1 MPKTETYYW
10 NHKFMIEVKNLSKSF
25 TYKKNKIKVLDN
37 VNLKVEKKDK
47 IALIG
52 RNGAGKSTLLN
63 IIGGVESPDKGKI
76 QRNCS
81 ISWPIGK
88 SAGFVPGLTGRQNA
102 TFVLK
107 IFLGNNKDLI
117 REKISFIH
125 EFSELGE
132 SFDRPF
138 MQYSRGMRSRISFSL
153 SIAFDFDFYL
163 LDEFMGG
170 GDIKFKNKSKK
181 KLDELIDKKGIFM
194 VTHNLPEYTM
204 YCNKA
209 ILLNR
214 GKLIEYDIVK
224 DAIREHKKLLSK

>member
-1 MPKTETYYW
+1 
-10 NHKFMIEVKNLSKSF
+10 MIEVKNLSKSF
-25 TYKKNKIKVLDN
+25 SYKGKKIKILDN
-37 VNLKVEKKDK
+37 VSFKVETKDK

-52 RNGAGKSTLLN
+52 RNGAGKSTFLN
-63 IIGGVESPDKGKI
+63 IIGGVESPDKGEIK
-76 QRNCS
+76 RDCS
-81 ISWPIGK
+81 ISWPVGK

-107 IFLGNNKDLI
+107 IFLGNNKNLL

-125 EFSELGE
+125 DFSELGE

-153 SIAFDFDFYL
+153 SIAFDFDVFL

-170 GDIKFKNKSKK
+170 GDAKFKKKSIK
-181 KLDELIDKKGIFM
+181 KLDELIQNKGIFL
-194 VTHNLPEYTM
+194 VTHNLPEYTK

-209 ILLNR
+209 LLLDR
-214 GKLIEYDIVK
+214 GRLIEYDIVNE
-224 DAIREHKKLLSK
+224 AIKEHKKLLSN

>member
-1 MPKTETYYW
+1 
-10 NHKFMIEVKNLSKSF
+10 MIEVKNLSKSF
-25 TYKKNKIKVLDN
+25 NYQGKKIKILDN
-37 VNLKVEKKDK
+37 VSFKVDTKDK
-47 IALIG
+47 IAVIG
-52 RNGAGKSTLLN
+52 RNGAGKSTFLN

-76 QRNCS
+76 TRDCT
-81 ISWPIGK
+81 ISWPVGK
-88 SAGFVPGLTGRQNA
+88 SAGFVPSLTGRQNA

-107 IFLGNNKDLI
+107 IFLGNDKNLL

-153 SIAFDFDFYL
+153 SMAFDFDVFL

-170 GDIKFKNKSKK
+170 GDANFKKKSIE
-181 KLDELIDKKGIFM
+181 KLDELIQKKGIFL
-194 VTHNLPEYTM
+194 VTHNLPEYNH

-209 ILLNR
+209 LLLDR
-214 GKLIEYDIVK
+214 GRLIEYDIVK
-224 DAIREHKKLLSK
+224 EAIKDHKKLLSN

>member
-1 MPKTETYYW
+1 
-10 NHKFMIEVKNLSKSF
+10 MIEVKNLSKSF
-25 TYKKNKIKVLDN
+25 SYKGKKIKILDN
-37 VNLKVEKKDK
+37 VSFKVETKDK

-52 RNGAGKSTLLN
+52 RNGAGKSTFLN
-63 IIGGVESPDKGKI
+63 IIGGVESPDKGEIK
-76 QRNCS
+76 RDCS
-81 ISWPIGK
+81 ISWPVGK

-107 IFLGNNKDLI
+107 IFLGNNKNLL

-125 EFSELGE
+125 DFSELGE

-153 SIAFDFDFYL
+153 SIAFDFDVFL

-170 GDIKFKNKSKK
+170 GDAKFKKKSIK
-181 KLDELIDKKGIFM
+181 KLDELIQNKGIFL
-194 VTHNLPEYTM
+194 VTHNLPEYTK

-209 ILLNR
+209 LLLDR
-214 GKLIEYDIVK
+214 GRLIEYDIVK
-224 DAIREHKKLLSK
+224 DAIKEHKKLLSN

>member
-1 MPKTETYYW
+1 
-10 NHKFMIEVKNLSKSF
+10 MIEVKNLSKSF
-25 TYKKNKIKVLDN
+25 NYQGTKIKILDD
-37 VNLKVEKKDK
+37 VSFKVDTKDK
-47 IALIG
+47 IAVIG
-52 RNGAGKSTLLN
+52 RNGAGKSTFLN

-76 QRNCS
+76 KRDCS
-81 ISWPIGK
+81 ISWPVGK
-88 SAGFVPGLTGRQNA
+88 SAGFVPSLTGRQNV

-107 IFLGNNKDLI
+107 IFLGNDKNLL

-153 SIAFDFDFYL
+153 SMAFDFDVFL

-170 GDIKFKNKSKK
+170 GDAKFKKKSIK
-181 KLDELIDKKGIFM
+181 KLDELIQNKGIFL
-194 VTHNLPEYTM
+194 VTHNLPEYTK

-209 ILLNR
+209 LLLDR
-214 GKLIEYDIVK
+214 GRLIEYDIVK
-224 DAIREHKKLLSK
+224 DAIEEHKKLLSN

>member
-1 MPKTETYYW
+1 
-10 NHKFMIEVKNLSKSF
+10 MIEVQNLSKTF
-25 TYKKNKIKVLDN
+25 NYKGTKIKILDN
-37 VNLKVEKKDK
+37 VSFKVETNDK

-52 RNGAGKSTLLN
+52 RNGAGKSTFLN
-63 IIGGVESPDKGKI
+63 VLGGVESPDKGKI
-76 QRNCS
+76 KRDCS

-107 IFLGNNKDLI
+107 IFFGNNKNLI
-117 REKISFIH
+117 REKLSFIH

-153 SIAFDFDFYL
+153 SIAFDFDVFL

-170 GDIKFKNKSKK
+170 GDAKFKKKSVK
-181 KLDELIDKKGIFM
+181 KLDELIEKKGIFL
-194 VTHNLPEYTM
+194 VTHNLPEYIK

-209 ILLNR
+209 LLLDR
-214 GKLIEYDIVK
+214 GRLIEYDIVK
-224 DAIREHKKLLSK
+224 EAIEEHKKLLSN